1 MSALVIFPAAIK
13 NASATVAFSLYN
25 AKVLVVVAV
34 NSFFSSASSFSL
46 LASRKMC
53 FSMISFLVCVIR
65 FFSSSSLL
73 SSLSSLSSSVVVV
86 SLLLFITSSSSF
98 FFFEFVFEERE
109 KLCPSCI
116 SLSAAFKRPSKQ
128 VE

>member
-53 FSMISFLVCVIR
+53 FSMISFLVRVIR

-73 SSLSSLSSSVVVV
+73 SSLSSLSSVVVV